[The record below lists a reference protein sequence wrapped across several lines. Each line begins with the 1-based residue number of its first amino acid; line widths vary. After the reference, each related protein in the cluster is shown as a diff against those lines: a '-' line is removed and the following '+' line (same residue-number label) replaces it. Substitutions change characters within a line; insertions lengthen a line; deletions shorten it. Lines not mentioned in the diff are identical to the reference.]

1 MQQRDYFIRIIE
13 EFMAAVAR
21 FLSKTEGQRSDDE
34 LQDLYRQY
42 VGDYTL
48 LRNMTVEET
57 FVYAREQWTEDRRVE
72 KLEMLAE
79 LLYAEATYKQQPLR
93 TMLLE
98 KAIQLY
104 DYVDA
109 KSPVYSLIRQQRMA
123 EIRAKIGK
131 SN

>member
-21 FLSKTEGQRSDDE
+21 FLSKPKGQRNDDE

>member
-104 DYVDA
+104 NYVDA

-123 EIRAKIGK
+123 GIRAGIGK

>member
-21 FLSKTEGQRSDDE
+21 FLSKPEGQRSDDE

-48 LRNMTVEET
+48 LRNMTVAET
-57 FVYAREQWTEDRRVE
+57 FIYAREQWIEDRRVE

-79 LLYAEATYKQQPLR
+79 LLYAEGTYKQQPLR

-109 KSPVYSLIRQQRMA
+109 HSPAYSIIRQQRMA
-123 EIRAKIGK
+123 EIRAVIGK

>member
-21 FLSKTEGQRSDDE
+21 FLSKSKGQRNDDE

-93 TMLLE
+93 AMLLE

-109 KSPVYSLIRQQRMA
+109 KSPVYSIIRQQRMA
-123 EIRAKIGK
+123 EIRSVIGK

>member
-21 FLSKTEGQRSDDE
+21 FLSKPKGQRNDDE

-104 DYVDA
+104 NYVDA

-123 EIRAKIGK
+123 EIRAVIGK

>member
-104 DYVDA
+104 NYVDA

-123 EIRAKIGK
+123 EIRAVIGK